1 MADTQGAQPQ
11 PVWEKLGLSRE
22 AFDKLPPEDRA
33 TLARLHTPKPPVQR
47 RPLQDYKPTPEQQTE
62 LDAITNRD
70 ERVTRFRQ
78 MRDEAA
84 QAQ

>member
-11 PVWEKLGLSRE
+11 PVLGLGLSRE

-33 TLARLHTPKPPVQR
+33 TRAPPCPQAARAA

-84 QAQ
+84 QAR